1 MVYRTGMHTMKTYLI
16 HFRHLAMFLALW
28 AAFASNITL
37 ANDVDDQG
45 RLIAGPL
52 ETDLVERGYL
62 FYPLRV
68 LPLQTAPVSPNVSL
82 PAVPLPQDVS
92 PAPVPVPAPV
102 AMSTTTPA
110 PAIMAPQAAKPTA
123 ASVLVHRIEP
133 IKAAPLPPAKS
144 LPAATDQ

>member
-1 MVYRTGMHTMKTYLI
+1 MHTMKTYLI
-16 HFRHLAMFLALW
+16 HFRQLAMFLALW
-28 AAFASNITL
+28 AASVSNITL
-37 ANDVDDQG
+37 ANDMDDQG

-92 PAPVPVPAPV
+92 PAPVPVPVPVPAPV

-110 PAIMAPQAAKPTA
+110 PAIMAPQAAKSTA

-144 LPAATDQ
+144 QPAATDQ

>member
-1 MVYRTGMHTMKTYLI
+1 MKTYLI
-16 HFRHLAMFLALW
+16 HSRHLAMYLALW

-68 LPLQTAPVSPNVSL
+68 LPLQTAPLSPNASL
-82 PAVPLPQDVS
+82 PAVPLPQAVA
-92 PAPVPVPAPV
+92 PAPVPVPV

-133 IKAAPLPPAKS
+133 IKAAPLPTAKS

>member
-1 MVYRTGMHTMKTYLI
+1 MKTYLI

-28 AAFASNITL
+28 AASVSNITL
-37 ANDVDDQG
+37 AKDADDQG
-45 RLIAGPL
+45 RLIAGSL

-110 PAIMAPQAAKPTA
+110 PAIMAPQAAKSTA

-144 LPAATDQ
+144 QPAATDQ

>member
-1 MVYRTGMHTMKTYLI
+1 MKTYLI

-28 AAFASNITL
+28 AASVSNITL

-68 LPLQTAPVSPNVSL
+68 LPLQTAPVSPNASL
-82 PAVPLPQDVS
+82 PPVPLPQDVA
-92 PAPVPVPAPV
+92 PAPVPAPV

-144 LPAATDQ
+144 QPAATDQ

>member
-1 MVYRTGMHTMKTYLI
+1 MKTYLI

-37 ANDVDDQG
+37 ANDVNDQG

-82 PAVPLPQDVS
+82 PAVPLPQDVA
-92 PAPVPVPAPV
+92 PAPLHAPV